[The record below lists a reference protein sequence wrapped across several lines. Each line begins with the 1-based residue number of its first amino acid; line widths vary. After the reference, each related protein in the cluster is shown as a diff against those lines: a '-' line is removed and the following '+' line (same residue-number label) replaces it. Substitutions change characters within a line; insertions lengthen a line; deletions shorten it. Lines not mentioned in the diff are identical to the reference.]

1 MQLAE
6 VSIRRPVFATVLSLL
21 IVLIGAV
28 SFNRLT
34 VREYPKIDEPVVTVS
49 VRYAGASAE
58 VIETQVTKPLED
70 SIAGI
75 DGVDV
80 ITSISRADQGQISVR
95 FRLEKDADSAA
106 AEVRDRTS
114 RVRNRLPQSIDEP
127 VIAKVEADAFPVIQL
142 AFSSETLTP
151 LQINDLVN
159 RIVKP
164 RLQTVTG
171 VADVRIFGERKYAMR
186 VWLDTDK
193 LASYRLTTQDVEDAI
208 RRSNLELPA
217 GRIESQ
223 QREFSVT
230 SQTDLLRPAQFGDIT
245 IKNVNG
251 FSVKVR
257 DVARVQE
264 GAADERTAVRLNG
277 RSAVAVGVIRQAT
290 ANPLDLSRGVQDA
303 IPQLKND
310 LPSDV
315 VIDIANDNSVFIDR
329 SVKNV
334 YSTIAEAVVL
344 VALVIF
350 VFLRT
355 LRASIIPIITIPVS
369 LVGTFA
375 LMALAGFTINT
386 LTLLAL
392 VLAIGLV
399 VDDAIVM
406 LENIYRHIEEGMDPF
421 SAGIKGAREIG
432 FAIITMTATL
442 VAVYAPLA
450 FTPGRTGRL
459 FVEFALALAGA
470 VVVSGFVA
478 LTLTPMLCTKLL
490 RHNPNPN
497 RFDSTM
503 EKVLTSVSDSY
514 GRLLRWIV
522 TTRWTAAG
530 GTGDAASVSQQH
542 WGNRIRGAVFQ
553 ARWIVIGVML
563 LSALSIFFIFPSM
576 KQELSPMEDRGVVL
590 ANVTAPD
597 GATLDYTNRYAQQL
611 EKMGQP
617 FKEFD
622 RIFANVGNP
631 TVAQA
636 SVVYRTVDWNDR
648 QRSTMDIAR
657 ELQPKFNALPGV
669 NVFSITPPSLGQG
682 FRERPLNFV
691 IQTSDSYQ
699 NLNAVVRQMLDEIAK
714 NPGIVSPDVDLRLN
728 KPELRIEVERD
739 KAADLGVTVEVVA
752 KAIETLLGGRN
763 VTRYKRDAEQYDV
776 VVQTEASG
784 RSTPEDIDRIYV
796 RGRNDAMIPLSALVK
811 VRESVSPRELNHFG
825 QRRSVSITASLA
837 GDYSLGEALTFMN
850 QTAAKVL
857 KTGYSTDLNGTSREF
872 RNSQG
877 ALAVV
882 FVLALVFIFLVLA
895 AQFESFVDPLVIMLS
910 VPLSMIGALLA
921 LKWTGGSLNVYSQ
934 IGLITLVGL
943 ITKHGILIVEF
954 TNQLRG
960 QGMEMIDAVVKA
972 ATQRLRPIMM
982 TTGAMVLGALPLAL
996 AKGAGAESRMQIGW
1010 VIVGGMSLGT
1020 LLTVFVVPTMYTL
1033 FARSK
1038 VPGANKAE
1046 ASDGPATHAQ
1056 HGGAPAVHAHGDL
1069 VAK

>member
-6 VSIRRPVFATVLSLL
+6 ISIRRPVFATVLSLL
-21 IVLIGAV
+21 VLLIGAV
-28 SFNRLT
+28 SFTRLS

-49 VRYAGASAE
+49 VRYPGASAE
-58 VIETQVTKPLED
+58 VIESQVTKPLED

-75 DGVDV
+75 DAVDV
-80 ITSISRADQGQISVR
+80 ITSISRAEQSQISVR
-95 FRLEKDADSAA
+95 FRLEKDADAAA

-114 RVRNRLPQSIDEP
+114 RVRNRLPAAIDEP
-127 VIAKVEADAFPVIQL
+127 VIAKVEADAFPVIWL
-142 AFSSETLTP
+142 AFTSDTLSP
-151 LQINDLVN
+151 LQINDLIN
-159 RIVKP
+159 RVVKS
-164 RLQTVTG
+164 RLQTVSG

-186 VWLDTDK
+186 VWLDPEK
-193 LASYRLTTQDVEDAI
+193 LAGYRLTTQDVEDAI

-230 SQTDLLRPAQFGDIT
+230 SQTDLVRPGQFAEIVV
-245 IKNVNG
+245 KNVNG
-251 FSVKVR
+251 FPVKIR

-264 GAADERTAVRLNG
+264 GAADERSSVRLNG
-277 RSAVAVGVIRQAT
+277 RQAISAGVIRQAT
-290 ANPLDLSRGVQDA
+290 ANPLTLSQGVRDM
-303 IPQLKND
+303 IPKLKAD
-310 LPSDV
+310 LPDDIT
-315 VIDIANDNSVFIDR
+315 IDIANDNSVFIDR

-334 YSTIAEAVVL
+334 YRTIVEAIVL

-355 LRASIIPIITIPVS
+355 FRASIIPIVTIPVS
-369 LVGTFA
+369 LIGTFA
-375 LMALAGFTINT
+375 MMALAGFTINT

-406 LENIYRHIEEGMDPF
+406 LENIYRHIEEGLDPF
-421 SAGIKGAREIG
+421 SAAIKGAREIG
-432 FAIITMTATL
+432 FAVITMTMTL

-478 LTLTPMLCTKLL
+478 LTLTPMMCSLL
-490 RHNPNPN
+490 LKHNPKPN
-497 RFDSTM
+497 WFDRNM
-503 EKVLTSVSDSY
+503 ERWLTRLSDAY
-514 GRLLRWIV
+514 GRMLRWVV
-522 TTRWTAAG
+522 TARFG
-530 GTGDAASVSQQH
+530 GSGQPAASG
-542 WGNRIRGAVFQ
+542 WGILVPQ
-553 ARWIVIGVML
+553 ARWLVIAVMF
-563 LSALSIFFIFPSM
+563 LSAAAIAWVYPNM
-576 KQELSPMEDRGVVL
+576 KSELSPLEDRGTIL
-590 ANVTAPD
+590 ATVNAPD
-597 GATLDYTNRYAQQL
+597 GSTLEYTNRYAQAL
-611 EKMGQP
+611 ERMGQP
-617 FKEFD
+617 YKEFD

-636 SVVYRTVDWNDR
+636 SVVYRTVDWEDR
-648 QRSTMDIAR
+648 KRTTLELAR

-669 NVFSITPPSLGQG
+669 NAFTITPPSLGQG
-682 FRERPLNFV
+682 FRDRPVNFV
-691 IQTSDSYQ
+691 IQTSDSYE
-699 NLNAVVRQMLDEIAK
+699 NLNRVTRQMLDEIAK

-728 KPELRIEVERD
+728 KPELRIEVNRE
-739 KAADLGVTVEVVA
+739 KAADLGVSVEVVA
-752 KAIETLLGGRN
+752 KALETMLGGRQ

-776 VVQTEASG
+776 IVQTQASG
-784 RSTPEDIDRIYV
+784 RSTPEDIDSIYV
-796 RGRNDAMIPLSALVK
+796 RGRNDTMIPLSALVK
-811 VRESVSPRELNHFG
+811 TRESVSPRELNHFG
-825 QRRSVSITASLA
+825 QRRSVSITANLA
-837 GDYSLGEALTFMN
+837 PDYSLGQALVFLD

-872 RNSQG
+872 KASQG

-882 FVLALVFIFLVLA
+882 FGLALLFIFLVLA
-895 AQFESFVDPLVIMLS
+895 AQFESFVDPFVIMLS

-921 LKWTGGSLNVYSQ
+921 LKWSGGSLNVYSQ

-954 TNQLRG
+954 TNQLREE
-960 QGMEMIDAVVKA
+960 GMEMIDALIKA
-972 ATQRLRPIMM
+972 SAQRLRPILM
-982 TTGAMVLGALPLAL
+982 TTGAMVLGAVPLAI
-996 AKGAGAESRMQIGW
+996 ATGAGAESRQQIGW

-1020 LLTVFVVPTMYTL
+1020 LLTIFVVPTMYSL

-1046 ASDGPATHAQ
+1046 AKEQPGY
-1056 HGGAPAVHAHGDL
+1056 HGDDEVGQDAVL
-1069 VAK
+1069 AK